1 MQFLKTLFWALLIG
15 LGAAFAYNNWVPVDL
30 HLWGGLIAEVNLPL
44 LVLISFLLGLVPM
57 LLGYYAMRWR
67 LRQRLANADRALA
80 DLRSAHAAAPA
91 QVEPQAP
98 APALTETS
106 EAAVSPTLPLGE
118 SADGPLFESRN
129 KEKGA

>member
-44 LVLISFLLGLVPM
+44 LVLVSFLLGLVPM

-67 LRQRLANADRALA
+67 LRQRLANTERAL
-80 DLRSAHAAAPA
+80 AAAPA
-91 QVEPQAP
+91 QIEPQAP

-106 EAAVSPTLPLGE
+106 GAAVSPTLPLGE